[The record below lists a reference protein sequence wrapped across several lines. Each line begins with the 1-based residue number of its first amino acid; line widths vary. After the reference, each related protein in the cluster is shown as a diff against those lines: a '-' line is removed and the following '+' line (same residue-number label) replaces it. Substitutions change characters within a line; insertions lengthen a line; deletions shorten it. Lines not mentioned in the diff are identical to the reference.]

1 MIRLSN
7 SFLEEKFGLK
17 DRVAIV
23 TGGGGTL
30 GSAMAL
36 GFAKAGAN
44 VVISDYNYEAAEK
57 VAVYIK
63 ENSGRETLAIQTD
76 ITDSKSVEQ
85 MVEKV
90 LNHFNK
96 GDILLNSA
104 GISGHVPTEEMSDE
118 EWKRVIAVNLD
129 GTFYCCREV
138 GREMIKKSKGSII
151 NIASM
156 SASIVN
162 KGSNNV
168 HYCSSKGGVVMLTR
182 ALAEQ
187 WAKYN
192 IRVNAISPGYMR
204 TPLSI
209 KAMEDLKEYLEI
221 KTPLQR
227 AGNPDE
233 LMGLAI
239 FLASDASSYV
249 TGANMLIDGGYTIL

>member
-1 MIRLSN
+1 MVN
-7 SFLEEKFGLK
+7 TFLEEKFGLTG
-17 DRVAIV
+17 RVAVV

-30 GSAMAL
+30 GSAMGL
-36 GFAKAGAN
+36 GLAKAGAN
-44 VVISDYNYEAAEK
+44 VVISDFNYEAAQK
-57 VAVYIK
+57 AASYIK
-63 ENSGRETLAIQTD
+63 ENSGQDTFAIQTD
-76 ITDSKSVEQ
+76 ITDSKSVEE
-85 MVEKV
+85 MKEKV
-90 LNHFNK
+90 LNRYDK
-96 GDILLNSA
+96 IDILINSA
-104 GISGHVPTEEMSDE
+104 GISGHIPTEEMPDE
-118 EWKRVIAVNLD
+118 EWERVIGVNLT
-129 GTFYCCREV
+129 GTFFCCRAV
-138 GREMIKKSKGSII
+138 GKEMIKNKKGSII

-156 SASIVN
+156 SATIVN

-168 HYCSSKGGVVMLTR
+168 HYCSSKGGVVMLTK

-209 KAMEDLKEYLEI
+209 KALEDPELKTYLES

-227 AGNPDE
+227 AGNPEE